1 MLIRALPVLS
11 KLRIVLGSQSP
22 RRRELLERAGL
33 SGFAVVSSQVDESL
47 EPGALPRDAV
57 LQIARRKCRAL
68 ANSDNPAIVEAQLI
82 LCADTVVV
90 IDNGRRIVSKPE
102 QPDVAKQMLRELSGQ
117 EHQVLTAV
125 CVAYRRCSADAFA
138 FDEFVESTSVVFGQ
152 LDDMIIDWYV
162 STGEPL
168 DKAGGYGIQGLG
180 CSLVESIQGDYYNV
194 MGLPVHRLGCY
205 LDRICRDTFV

>member
-1 MLIRALPVLS
+1 LS

-33 SGFAVVSSQVDESL
+33 SGFAVVSSKVDESV

-57 LQIARRKCRAL
+57 LQIARRKCRPWL
-68 ANSDNPAIVEAQLI
+68 
-82 LCADTVVV
+82 T
-90 IDNGRRIVSKPE
+90 
-102 QPDVAKQMLRELSGQ
+102 
-117 EHQVLTAV
+117 VLTAV

-180 CSLVESIQGDYYNV
+180 CSLVESIQGDYYKCDGATCAQA
-194 MGLPVHRLGCY
+194 GLLFGQN
-205 LDRICRDTFV
+205 LSDTEHLYRTCSTSNKCSA